1 MCGSEPWPE
10 KGHSGADRFRA
21 GEPSFPWPS
30 IPKKTP
36 DLGRQIQLKTTQG
49 GLEGARCALH
59 GLQMQETV
67 LGTFLHVN
75 VFIKVPLLP
84 LPFHQPFLPS
94 FSKET
99 KHSQL
104 KFSL

>member
-1 MCGSEPWPE
+1 MALSLGLKRGTLGLIDSEL
-10 KGHSGADRFRA
+10 

-30 IPKKTP
+30 LPKKTP
-36 DLGRQIQLKTTQG
+36 GLGRQIQLKTTQG

-59 GLQMQETV
+59 GLQMQEIV

-94 FSKET
+94 FSKQT